1 MLEERNVEKSE
12 LLKQLRIDRSDT
24 GAPRSRARWF
34 VLVGCALLVLA
45 GGLLWFSLTRPEP
58 PTVRTAVARAASQAS
73 STGSVL
79 DASGYV
85 TARRQ
90 ATVSAK
96 ITGKVA
102 EVLIEEGMRVK
113 EGAVLA
119 RLDDTEAKAQLALAK
134 AQLTAARSQLA
145 EIRAQLIQVERDYTR
160 QRGLANRQ
168 LISAQALDAAL
179 AQRDMLRARLAST
192 EEQIRVAQE
201 SVAVA
206 QVQLDNTVVRAPFS
220 GVVVA
225 KAAQPGEMIS
235 PISAG
240 GGFTRTGIG
249 TIVDMDSLEIQ
260 VDVNEAFINRVKPD
274 QPVEAMLNA
283 YPDWKI
289 PGEVIAIIPTA
300 DRSKATVKVRIAIK
314 LRDPRIVPDM
324 GVRVAFLDPQPAQ
337 PAPLT
342 SGVLVP
348 AEAVR
353 ADGAMGVVFVYADGK
368 VERRSVTLGQ
378 TVGGQRQVQ
387 SGLRDGERVVLS
399 PPESLQDGHAVKL
412 AEQRCTMSHLVEIR
426 GLTKTY
432 VRGREKIEVL
442 HGINLDI
449 PRGDFVALMGPS
461 GSGKTTLLNLIG
473 GLDTPTAGSIMVDGQ
488 RIDQLSSGELSRWRA
503 AHVGFVF
510 QFYNLLPVLSA
521 QRNVELPLLLTNLSA
536 AQRRQHAEIALT
548 LVGLQ
553 DRARHKPKELSGG
566 QEQRV
571 AIARAIVSDPTLLV
585 CDEPTGDLD
594 RATADEI
601 LTLLQMLN
609 REHEKTVVMVTHDP
623 KAAEYAR
630 RQLHLD
636 KGTLAN
642 GQDEL

>member
-12 LLKQLRIDRSDT
+12 LLKQLHIDRSDT
-24 GAPRSRARWF
+24 EAPRSRARWF
-34 VLVGCALLVLA
+34 VLVGCTLLGLA
-45 GGLLWFSLTRPEP
+45 SSLLWFNLTRPELP
-58 PTVRTAVARAASQAS
+58 AVRTAVARDARQESIP
-73 STGSVL
+73 GSVL

-96 ITGKVA
+96 ITGKVT

-119 RLDDTEAKAQLALAK
+119 RLDDIEAKAQLALAQ

-160 QRGLANRQ
+160 QQALFNRQ
-168 LISAQALDAAL
+168 LVSAQALDAAL

-192 EEQIRVAQE
+192 EEQIKVAQE
-201 SVAVA
+201 SVVVA

-225 KAAQPGEMIS
+225 KAAQPGEIIS
-235 PISAG
+235 PMSAG

-260 VDVNEAFINRVKPD
+260 VDVNEAFINRVQPR

-283 YPDWKI
+283 YPAWKI

-314 LRDPRIVPDM
+314 LTDPRIVPDM

-337 PAPLT
+337 RL

-348 AEAVR
+348 AESVR

-378 TVGGQRQVQ
+378 TVGGLWQVQ
-387 SGLRDGERVVLS
+387 SGLRDGERVALS
-399 PPESLQDGHAVKL
+399 PPESLQDGDAVQL
-412 AEQRCTMSHLVEIR
+412 
-426 GLTKTY
+426 
-432 VRGREKIEVL
+432 
-442 HGINLDI
+442 LDN
-449 PRGDFVALMGPS
+449 G
-461 GSGKTTLLNLIG
+461 
-473 GLDTPTAGSIMVDGQ
+473 TP
-488 RIDQLSSGELSRWRA
+488 
-503 AHVGFVF
+503 
-510 QFYNLLPVLSA
+510 
-521 QRNVELPLLLTNLSA
+521 
-536 AQRRQHAEIALT
+536 
-548 LVGLQ
+548 
-553 DRARHKPKELSGG
+553 
-566 QEQRV
+566 
-571 AIARAIVSDPTLLV
+571 
-585 CDEPTGDLD
+585 
-594 RATADEI
+594 
-601 LTLLQMLN
+601 
-609 REHEKTVVMVTHDP
+609 
-623 KAAEYAR
+623 
-630 RQLHLD
+630 
-636 KGTLAN
+636 
-642 GQDEL
+642 

>member
-24 GAPRSRARWF
+24 EAPRSRARWF
-34 VLVGCALLVLA
+34 VLVSCALLVLA
-45 GGLLWFSLTRPEP
+45 GVLLWFNLTRSEL
-58 PTVRTAVARAASQAS
+58 PTVRTAVARDARQESI
-73 STGSVL
+73 TGSVL

-96 ITGKVA
+96 ITGKVT

-119 RLDDTEAKAQLALAK
+119 RLDDTEAKAQLALAQ
-134 AQLTAARSQLA
+134 AQLTAARAQLA

-160 QRGLANRQ
+160 QQALFSRQ

-179 AQRDMLRARLAST
+179 AQRDMLRARLASLG
-192 EEQIRVAQE
+192 EQSRVAQE
-201 SVAVA
+201 SVVVA
-206 QVQLDNTVVRAPFS
+206 QVQLDNTVIRAPFS

-225 KAAQPGEMIS
+225 KAAQPGEIIS
-235 PISAG
+235 PMSAG

-260 VDVNEAFINRVKPD
+260 VDVNEAFINRVKPE

-283 YPDWKI
+283 YPAWKI

-314 LRDPRIVPDM
+314 LTDPRIVPEM

-337 PAPLT
+337 LM

-348 AEAVR
+348 AESVR
-353 ADGAMGVVFVYADGK
+353 TDGTTGVVFVYADGK

-378 TVGGQRQVQ
+378 TVGGLRQVQ

-412 AEQRCTMSHLVEIR
+412 VEN
-426 GLTKTY
+426 G
-432 VRGREKIEVL
+432 
-442 HGINLDI
+442 
-449 PRGDFVALMGPS
+449 
-461 GSGKTTLLNLIG
+461 
-473 GLDTPTAGSIMVDGQ
+473 TP
-488 RIDQLSSGELSRWRA
+488 
-503 AHVGFVF
+503 
-510 QFYNLLPVLSA
+510 
-521 QRNVELPLLLTNLSA
+521 
-536 AQRRQHAEIALT
+536 
-548 LVGLQ
+548 
-553 DRARHKPKELSGG
+553 
-566 QEQRV
+566 
-571 AIARAIVSDPTLLV
+571 
-585 CDEPTGDLD
+585 
-594 RATADEI
+594 
-601 LTLLQMLN
+601 
-609 REHEKTVVMVTHDP
+609 
-623 KAAEYAR
+623 
-630 RQLHLD
+630 
-636 KGTLAN
+636 
-642 GQDEL
+642 